1 MERKDSKNDDYAV
14 GFLVFVLDMSPEEFY
29 AIAQSFLR
37 DIGNLLRTILKIA
50 KDDDGADMVY
60 PYYRG
65 GTRVKRSIL
74 DDLNLVFR
82 VRRAAGG
89 K

>member
-1 MERKDSKNDDYAV
+1 MERKDSENNDYAV
-14 GFLVFVLDMSPEEFY
+14 GYLVFILDMSPEEFY

-50 KDDDGADMVY
+50 KDLDGADMVY
-60 PYYRG
+60 PYYG
-65 GTRVKRSIL
+65 GDARIKRSIL
-74 DDLNLVFR
+74 DRLGIR
-82 VRRAAGG
+82 VTRAAGG